1 MDYADYSVTLRN
13 ESNSD
18 LLLTFVSSKKKCDT
32 LKMNN
37 EEGVEPCYFC
47 SWSQYFDSNEV
58 FLLRI
63 SYLDSSKKDSVF
75 VLKKDILDS
84 IDKDRKS
91 TRLNSSHVRISYA
104 VFCLKKKTA
113 DIILCRFSIYTC

>member
-1 MDYADYSVTLRN
+1 MVKWIGLILGISFVGCVMDYADYSVTLRN

-58 FLLRI
+58 FLLHI
-63 SYLDSSKKDSVF
+63 SYLDSSRKDSVV
-75 VLKKDILDS
+75 VLKKDVLDS
-84 IDKDRKS
+84 IDNAWEKNRK
-91 TRLNSSHVRISYA
+91 TWYI
-104 VFCLKKKTA
+104 KIK
-113 DIILCRFSIYTC
+113 